1 MSNGRADQVPENA
14 SLWYKSD
21 VFLAPSVLIQK
32 CVMSFIVAITDY
44 VFPSLEPE
52 RAVLAPLGV
61 ELRPQQCRTEAEIIA
76 LAQDADAILN
86 CYAKMTAQVIEQL
99 KNCKIIARYGIGV
112 DNVDVVAA
120 TRAGILVTNV
130 PDYCI
135 DEVSDHALAL
145 LLALARR
152 IVIAGGAVKAGAW
165 DVVSHAGIRRLRG
178 QTLGLVG
185 FGKIAKALASK
196 VEPLGMKVLAYDP
209 YVDPALISQHGAKA
223 VSLDTLWAEADA
235 ISIHVPLSP
244 ETRNLIG
251 ARELAA
257 MKPTAFLI
265 NTSRG
270 GIVDEQALE
279 QALRSG
285 QIGGAALDVVSVEPP
300 PSDHPL
306 RQAPNMILTPHLAF
320 YSRESLIEL
329 QTKAAEEVGRA
340 LKGEPPRSPVNP
352 EVLTV
357 A

>member
-1 MSNGRADQVPENA
+1 MSA
-14 SLWYKSD
+14 SHRPLD
-21 VFLAPSVLIQK
+21 EE
-32 CVMSFIVAITDY
+32 CTMSFIVAITDY
-44 VFPSLEPE
+44 VFPALEPE

-61 ELRPQQCRTEAEIIA
+61 DLRPQQCRTEAELIA

-86 CYAKMTAQVIEQL
+86 CYAKMTAQVIEKL

-112 DNVDVVAA
+112 DNVDLVAA

-130 PDYCI
+130 PDYCV

-152 IVIAGGAVKAGAW
+152 IVAAAGAVRAGAW
-165 DVVSHAGIRRLRG
+165 DIVPHSGILRLRG

-185 FGKIAKALASK
+185 FGKIAKALALK
-196 VEPLGMKVLAYDP
+196 VQPLGMKVLAYDP
-209 YVDPALISQHGAKA
+209 YLDPVQIAQHGAQA
-223 VSLDTLWAEADA
+223 AGWDRLLAEADA

-244 ETRNLIG
+244 ETRHLIG

-265 NTSRG
+265 STSRG
-270 GIVDEQALE
+270 GIIDEQALA
-279 QALRSG
+279 QALHTG
-285 QIGGAALDVVSVEPP
+285 QIGGAALDVLSVEPP

-306 RQAPNMILTPHLAF
+306 QQAPNIILTPHLAF

-329 QTKAAEEVGRA
+329 QTKAADEVARA